1 MRAVNLLPRDHGQRT
16 IKKESLP
23 VLVGACSA
31 VLVLARLGA
40 MFMMGSGK
48 IAAQQRTLGDLN
60 RRFEALPP
68 PPPGPTAAQQ
78 ALAGEQSARV
88 TALSAA
94 LASRVSWDRVF
105 REFSLVL
112 PEDVWLTELNA
123 KSPISPA
130 TNASSSTGV
139 GTPSEFTI
147 TGRTYSHD
155 GVARLL
161 SRLQVVPDLTN
172 VQLVSSTLSKI
183 GKQSVVDFTI
193 AADISFDSITP
204 QPAVGIT
211 SYSVLPISV
220 TFNGNFY
227 NLADF
232 LYRLRSLVTVHAGR
246 LDATGR
252 LFAVD
257 TLTFN
262 ESTLKFPNIQAS
274 LVIDAFVYAAAPAP
288 AAAPA
293 VTPPATGTATTTPT
307 TTTTDSS
314 STSASATGAP

>member
-31 VLVLARLGA
+31 VLVLAVLGA

-48 IAAQQRTLGDLN
+48 IAGQQRKLDDVN
-60 RRFEALPP
+60 RRFQALPP
-68 PPPGPTAAQQ
+68 PPPGPTAAEQ

-105 REFSLVL
+105 REFSLIL
-112 PEDVWLTELNA
+112 PDDVWLTELSA

-130 TNASSSTGV
+130 TNAASETGT

-172 VQLVSSTLSKI
+172 VQLVSSTLAKV
-183 GKQSVVDFTI
+183 GNQSVVEFSI
-193 AADISFDSITP
+193 AADI
-204 QPAVGIT
+204 
-211 SYSVLPISV
+211 
-220 TFNGNFY
+220 
-227 NLADF
+227 
-232 LYRLRSLVTVHAGR
+232 
-246 LDATGR
+246 
-252 LFAVD
+252 
-257 TLTFN
+257 
-262 ESTLKFPNIQAS
+262 K
-274 LVIDAFVYAAAPAP
+274 
-288 AAAPA
+288 
-293 VTPPATGTATTTPT
+293 
-307 TTTTDSS
+307 
-314 STSASATGAP
+314 SASGTGS